1 MCSAGMRKGNSPENE
16 GGFTLLEILVA
27 LSVAAIAL
35 AVLVQGLSHYVNQF
49 IYLKEKAI
57 AQSIATS
64 ELAHKS
70 LDYEYVMPEY
80 IKRDGTEWELRYEEN
95 EYAFRDLKGLK
106 EINLSVYSAQGRRI
120 FTASSLV
127 HVPEE

>member
-1 MCSAGMRKGNSPENE
+1 MRLAGTRQGNLSENSR
-16 GGFTLLEILVA
+16 GFTLLEILVA

-70 LDYEYVMPEY
+70 LDYDYVMPEL
-80 IKRDGTEWELRYEEN
+80 IQRGGAEWNLRYEEN
-95 EYAFRDLKGLK
+95 EYIFRDLKDIK
-106 EINLSVYSAQGRRI
+106 EIKLSVYSARGRKI
-120 FTASSLV
+120 FTASSIV
-127 HVPEE
+127 YVPEE